1 MCSAKEYPSGNLE
14 AISRRAC
21 QKENPSAT
29 PPAIAVPS
37 SVPLQEYEKN
47 LVFIKGFLVI
57 IQTNK
62 IQACACVYTYVY
74 TQHPKKTS
82 LQKTRQYIIWIL
94 IPRDT
99 FVKRLLASVL
109 IIRLFGCC
117 CGWFLKVFQLIHQAE
132 SSQFSFKVYI
142 SGRCRMGR
150 LVPLELKALTGGGKK
165 KQMAMLPFLSS
176 TNA

>member
-1 MCSAKEYPSGNLE
+1 M
-14 AISRRAC
+14 
-21 QKENPSAT
+21 
-29 PPAIAVPS
+29 
-37 SVPLQEYEKN
+37 
-47 LVFIKGFLVI
+47 
-57 IQTNK
+57 
-62 IQACACVYTYVY
+62 YTYVY

-142 SGRCRMGR
+142 SGRCGMGR

-165 KQMAMLPFLSS
+165 NKWQCFHFCLLRMHKCCMPLVFCLFSLKRGNHLHKPISEYCEKGRLWSLL
-176 TNA
+176 